1 MKNILTM
8 SQISQIPN
16 STITNLVTGKND
28 GLNVVIQMTREDL
41 IYLVNTLANR
51 NNNTHFGEWLT
62 VEQTAEAFGLSKN
75 NIKNAK
81 WRKDNNFPTHSTNG
95 PGSSPMFY
103 ASEVDAWLKNQ
114 R

>member
-1 MKNILTM
+1 M

-16 STITNLVTGKND
+16 STITNLLTGKND

-75 NIKNAK
+75 NADYLFSVYFIYDIFQRRREAHYLFHFII
-81 WRKDNNFPTHSTNG
+81 NF
-95 PGSSPMFY
+95 
-103 ASEVDAWLKNQ
+103 
-114 R
+114 